1 LFYGGLSSDLLAS
14 VMSIPSNTP
23 NPWTPDTISTVV
35 YHVVMIIVSIA
46 FIWRKYR
53 QPVRSP
59 DGKYR
64 VSNPTAGY
72 QDQPLQ

>member
-14 VMSIPSNTP
+14 VMSVPSNTP